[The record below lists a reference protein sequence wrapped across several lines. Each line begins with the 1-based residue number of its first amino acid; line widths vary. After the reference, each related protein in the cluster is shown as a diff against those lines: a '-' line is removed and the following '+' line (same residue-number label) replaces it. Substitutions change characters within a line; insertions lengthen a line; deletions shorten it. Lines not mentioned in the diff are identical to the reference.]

1 MTLKLK
7 NVLEIN
13 SILKLIIDNDKLKID
28 PLFKFKLLGIMKNIE
43 IPVANFSTIRDEK
56 IMEYGKEAEDENGN
70 KTIAIPADD
79 KELLNKFTKEINN
92 ILESDV
98 DISIQ
103 KLKPVDVFDKGLSS
117 EYLIKLYPVIEG

>member
-43 IPVANFSTIRDEK
+43 IPVTNFSTIRDEK

-92 ILESDV
+92 ILESEDRKSV
-98 DISIQ
+98 
-103 KLKPVDVFDKGLSS
+103 V
-117 EYLIKLYPVIEG
+117 

>member
-43 IPVANFSTIRDEK
+43 IPVTNFSTIRDEK

-79 KELLNKFTKEINN
+79 KELVSKFTKEINN

-103 KLKPVDVFDKGLSS
+103 RLKPVDVFDKGLPS
-117 EYLIKLYPVIEG
+117 EYLIKLYSIIEE